1 MVEKIKALW
10 IKYEE
15 IIAYLI
21 VGGLTTVV
29 SWAAKFLANFLL
41 FDNTMY
47 PTPFQN
53 VVLSVIN
60 WTAGVIFAYFT
71 NRKFV
76 FKSNAPMLS
85 EAPKFVLSRVSTLI
99 LDMVVMQVLTAIGV
113 NLLVATLISAVL
125 VIIGNYVFSKLFVF
139 NKKKDGGSR
148 RGKINILTCKS
159 IIKAVRNW
167 QKIENLSVFGLL
179 FVCNLYLELC
189 QISLQQF
196 QRCGNCILVGTL
208 VAVGSVDTGADE
220 SVSGINTG
228 A

>member
-1 MVEKIKALW
+1 MSLECLHFSGHLCIFVITAFNNENEINVGYYRVSVDTTGNEDSVKNMFDNMIEKIKALW

-53 VVLSVIN
+53 IVLSIIN

-71 NRKFV
+71 NRKYV
-76 FKSNAPMLS
+76 FKSHAPMMS

-99 LDMVVMQVLTAIGV
+99 LDMVVMQVLTAVGV
-113 NLLVATLISAVL
+113 NLLIATVISAVL

-139 NKKKDGGSR
+139 NKKKD
-148 RGKINILTCKS
+148 
-159 IIKAVRNW
+159 
-167 QKIENLSVFGLL
+167 
-179 FVCNLYLELC
+179 
-189 QISLQQF
+189 
-196 QRCGNCILVGTL
+196 
-208 VAVGSVDTGADE
+208 DGAE
-220 SVSGINTG
+220 E
-228 A
+228 AK

>member
-1 MVEKIKALW
+1 MKNEINVGHYRVSVDTTGNEDNMIEKIKALW

-29 SWAAKFLANFLL
+29 SLANFLL

-53 VVLSVIN
+53 VVLSIIN

-99 LDMVVMQVLTAIGV
+99 LDMVVMQVLTAVGV
-113 NLLVATLISAVL
+113 NLLVATVISAVL

-139 NKKKDGGSR
+139 NKKKDGEAEEA
-148 RGKINILTCKS
+148 K
-159 IIKAVRNW
+159 
-167 QKIENLSVFGLL
+167 
-179 FVCNLYLELC
+179 
-189 QISLQQF
+189 
-196 QRCGNCILVGTL
+196 
-208 VAVGSVDTGADE
+208 
-220 SVSGINTG
+220 
-228 A
+228 

>member
-1 MVEKIKALW
+1 MSLECLHFSGHLCIFVITAFNNENEINVGYYRVSVDTTGNEDSVKNMFDNMIEKIKALW

-53 VVLSVIN
+53 VVLSIIN

-139 NKKKDGGSR
+139 NKKKNGEAEET
-148 RGKINILTCKS
+148 K
-159 IIKAVRNW
+159 
-167 QKIENLSVFGLL
+167 
-179 FVCNLYLELC
+179 
-189 QISLQQF
+189 
-196 QRCGNCILVGTL
+196 
-208 VAVGSVDTGADE
+208 
-220 SVSGINTG
+220 
-228 A
+228 

>member
-1 MVEKIKALW
+1 MKNEIDVGHFRLSVDATRNEDSVKNMFDNIFFTRLFASERRQITVMAEVKSPTRISLRHFATKSLRNEENMIEKIKALW

-53 VVLSVIN
+53 VVLSIIN

-139 NKKKDGGSR
+139 NKKKDGEAEE
-148 RGKINILTCKS
+148 K
-159 IIKAVRNW
+159 
-167 QKIENLSVFGLL
+167 
-179 FVCNLYLELC
+179 
-189 QISLQQF
+189 
-196 QRCGNCILVGTL
+196 
-208 VAVGSVDTGADE
+208 
-220 SVSGINTG
+220 
-228 A
+228 

>member
-1 MVEKIKALW
+1 MSLECLHFSGHLFIFVITAFNNENEINVGYYRVSVDTTGNEDSVKNMFDNMIEKIKALW

-53 VVLSVIN
+53 VVLSIIN

-99 LDMVVMQVLTAIGV
+99 LDMVVMQVLTAVGV
-113 NLLVATLISAVL
+113 NLLIATVISAVL

-139 NKKKDGGSR
+139 NKKKDGEAEEA
-148 RGKINILTCKS
+148 K
-159 IIKAVRNW
+159 
-167 QKIENLSVFGLL
+167 
-179 FVCNLYLELC
+179 
-189 QISLQQF
+189 
-196 QRCGNCILVGTL
+196 
-208 VAVGSVDTGADE
+208 
-220 SVSGINTG
+220 
-228 A
+228 